1 MSQKIA
7 TFIYNIS
14 TIFNCRCGKCTTKLQ
29 QNNLLGEGGIYM
41 KEIVIKRNGESIRLT
56 EEDIIHLWEV
66 VVDLIGEE
74 I

>member
-1 MSQKIA
+1 
-7 TFIYNIS
+7 
-14 TIFNCRCGKCTTKLQ
+14 
-29 QNNLLGEGGIYM
+29 M
-41 KEIVIKRNGESIRLT
+41 KEIVIKHNGKSIQLT